1 MRVLVTGGAGYI
13 GSHACKALAAAGHEP
28 VTFDSLSQGH
38 RWAVRHGP
46 LEVGDVTD
54 EARLAEVIARWRPEA
69 VMHFAALISV
79 GESVA
84 QPELY
89 YRTNVAGAVAVLSA
103 MRAAGID
110 RFVFSST
117 CAVHGP
123 PASLPITEDMAYG
136 PISPYG
142 RSKAMVEQI
151 LADCAGAWGLR
162 CAALRYFN
170 ASGADPDGELG
181 EAHDPETHLI
191 PLVLAAARDG
201 TTLILNGDD
210 YATPDGTCVRDYI
223 HVADLARAHVLALD
237 RLAQADGFRAYNLGV
252 GQGFSV
258 KEIIEAARAVTGKTI
273 AVEIGPRR
281 PGDPP
286 SLYADPSRAAAE
298 LGFTA
303 GASSVRT
310 IVETAWKWMIDPPPY
325 AAA

>member
-13 GSHACKALAAAGHEP
+13 GGHACKALAAAGHEP
-28 VTFDSLSQGH
+28 VVYDDLSQGH
-38 RWAVRHGP
+38 RWAARYGP
-46 LEVGDVTD
+46 LEVGDVTE
-54 EARLAEVIARWRPEA
+54 EARLADVIARWRPEA

-84 QPELY
+84 RPEAY
-89 YRTNVAGAVAVLSA
+89 YRTNVGGAVAVLGA

-110 RFVFSST
+110 KFVFSST
-117 CAVHGP
+117 ATVHGP
-123 PASLPITEDMAYG
+123 PPRLPITEDMAYG

-142 RSKAMVEQI
+142 RSKAMVEEI
-151 LADCAGAWGLR
+151 LADCAAARGLR

-170 ASGADPDGELG
+170 ACGADADGELG

-201 TTLILNGDD
+201 TTLTLNGDD
-210 YATPDGTCVRDYI
+210 YDTPDGTCVRDYI

-237 RLAQADGFRAYNLGV
+237 RLDRADGFRAYNLGV
-252 GQGFSV
+252 GHGLSV
-258 KEIIEAARAVTGKTI
+258 RQIIDAAAEVTGRPI
-273 AVEIGPRR
+273 AVRIGPRR

-303 GASSVRT
+303 SSSSVRT

-325 AAA
+325 AAR